1 MMRQAENM
9 LVTFRSQATESI
21 TMFGDIAQSLL
32 KMMGAS
38 GKVPGALGAEDVQ
51 AALTR
56 LEAEIEALKSQSH
69 TTAAPPANN
78 EDFSADE
85 DGEGKSKQPVPL
97 VNRAIP
103 LLSLMK
109 RAAAANTA
117 VVWEG
122 K

>member
-1 MMRQAENM
+1 M

-38 GKVPGALGAEDVQ
+38 GKVPGAFAAEDVPG
-51 AALTR
+51 ALTR
-56 LEAEIEALKSQSH
+56 LESEIEALKSQSH

-78 EDFSADE
+78 EDFSAED
-85 DGEGKSKQPVPL
+85 DGEGDGKGKQPVVPL
-97 VNRAIP
+97 VTRAIP

-109 RAAAANTA
+109 RAAAAKTA

>member
-1 MMRQAENM
+1 M

-38 GKVPGALGAEDVQ
+38 GKVPGALGAEDVP

-56 LEAEIEALKSQSH
+56 LEAEIEALKARDH
-69 TTAAPPANN
+69 VTPAPAANN
-78 EDFSADE
+78 EDFSADDDS
-85 DGEGKSKQPVPL
+85 DGDGKPKQPVSL
-97 VNRAIP
+97 VTRAIP

-109 RAAAANTA
+109 RAAAAKTA

>member
-1 MMRQAENM
+1 M

-32 KMMGAS
+32 KLMGAS
-38 GKVPGALGAEDVQ
+38 GKVPGALGAEDVPG
-51 AALTR
+51 ALTR
-56 LEAEIEALKSQSH
+56 LESEIEALKAQAH
-69 TTAAPPANN
+69 VTPAPPANN
-78 EDFSADE
+78 EDFSAEDDSAGDE
-85 DGEGKSKQPVPL
+85 KPKQPVPL
-97 VNRAIP
+97 ATRAIP

-109 RAAAANTA
+109 RAAAAKAA